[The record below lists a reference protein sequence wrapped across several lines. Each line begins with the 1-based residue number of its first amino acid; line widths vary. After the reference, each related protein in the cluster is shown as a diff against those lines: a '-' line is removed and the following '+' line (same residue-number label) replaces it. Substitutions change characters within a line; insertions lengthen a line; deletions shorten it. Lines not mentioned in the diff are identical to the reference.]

1 MNNDKYGRNVNLIC
15 PTCGGD
21 QFEYGEVEVALVT
34 CASCEREMTKE
45 QLIDENSENVQ
56 ANVSEVTQE
65 IKKDFEKK
73 IKDIFKNNNN
83 FRLK

>member
-1 MNNDKYGRNVNLIC
+1 MNSDKYGRSVGLNC

-21 QFEYGEVEVALVT
+21 QFEYDEVEVTLVT

-45 QLIDENSENVQ
+45 ELIDENSENIQ
-56 ANVSEVTQE
+56 ANVAEVTQE
-65 IKKDFEKK
+65 IKKDFEKQ
-73 IKDIFKNNNN
+73 IKDIFKNNKN